1 MMVEERFLLAAE
13 RLRELR
19 KEKALSG
26 EYDTYFKQTADF
38 LADVCSLYEDVRNGK
53 LRSLDMEELG
63 RINRKLYEDI
73 LPENYRKSYSNPE
86 FSSHC
91 FGLEYGKL
99 MCFLASELRSVI
111 PFAFEGRLEELVIRL
126 ELFLEVYVSFCT
138 SLKEDGELLPAD
150 NLQEIFYYYVSD
162 YTRDAFDQKLY
173 DLLDPSSDFALR
185 IVEGDLSNPAYLYY
199 YGEYVTENEIAAWRH
214 LMELD
219 GETLQK
225 MADTYTEGYR
235 IGFEVGNKDITKKKT
250 VNIRYQLGF
259 EPMVKLAVE
268 NFKKMGLMPTIC
280 RSACSVLQGKG
291 LHRTGYYGAIPNKQF
306 DFDHKD
312 DQALVLDK
320 KLVQV
325 RMEAWKEGYE
335 KYKEQAAYFGG
346 PAVIEVFGEA
356 PADLKEKPE
365 AIRLSESQQKLS
377 VSYQSAS
384 GELQNEYIKGEER
397 SFTIIAF
404 PTPEIGPD
412 FPEIF
417 DEVIKIN
424 TLDYKL
430 YQRMQQII
438 TDTLDQG
445 KYVLIKG
452 MKGNRTDLKV
462 MLHELLEPQKQT
474 NFENC
479 VADVNIPVGE
489 VFTSPQLAG
498 TEGVLHVSRVFLNEL
513 EYRDLSLTFQD
524 GFVTDYDCSNFES
537 REENRK
543 YIRDNVLFH
552 HERLPLGEF
561 AIGTNTT
568 AFVAARKFGIEDK
581 LPILIA
587 EKTGPHFAVGDTC
600 YSHAEDVAV
609 YNPDGKEIIAR
620 DNECSIKRKEKDPGA
635 YFNCHTD
642 ITIPY
647 DELGQVSVVTG
658 DGQVVPI
665 ILEGRFV
672 LKGCEEL
679 NLPLDKADI
688 L

>member
-1 MMVEERFLLAAE
+1 MVEERFLLAAE